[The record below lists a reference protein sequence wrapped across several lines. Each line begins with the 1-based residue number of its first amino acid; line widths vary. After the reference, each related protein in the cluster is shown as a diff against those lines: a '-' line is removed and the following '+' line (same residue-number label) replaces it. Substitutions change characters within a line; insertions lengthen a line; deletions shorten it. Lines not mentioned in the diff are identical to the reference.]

1 MQAWHLSF
9 SLVPSWS
16 VPLRCSGPK
25 INNSG
30 SSKKQQHRQEDMKQN
45 AEATGKESEEEEED
59 DKDTETLCVA
69 HPHPELLHNSDLKPI
84 LKVLETQVKQTT

>member
-16 VPLRCSGPK
+16 VPLRCSGPN
-25 INNSG
+25 IHNGG
-30 SSKKQQHRQEDMKQN
+30 SSNKQQHPQQETKQN
-45 AEATGKESEEEEED
+45 AEAAGKEAKEEED
-59 DKDTETLCVA
+59 DKDTETHCVA
-69 HPHPELLHNSDLKPI
+69 HGHPELFHNSDLKPI